1 MLEEKVFFQVKIYI
15 HFQYF
20 QNFLKDFPCLQI
32 QNYKLII
39 LFQLDEKPLC
49 ILLLHYSNQDQIH
62 CSSPGQTYKVSLIH
76 KLFQLERA
84 YIQALSFAEN
94 M

>member
-1 MLEEKVFFQVKIYI
+1 MPEEKVFFQVKIYI

-20 QNFLKDFPCLQI
+20 QNFLTDFPCLQI
-32 QNYKLII
+32 QNYKLKI

-49 ILLLHYSNQDQIH
+49 ILLLNYSNQYHKH
-62 CSSPGQTYKVSLIH
+62 CSCLEQTYKGSLTH

-84 YIQALSFAEN
+84 
-94 M
+94 